1 MTTALDKI
9 LVVDLTREFFAA
21 VTSAMLGDFGAEVV
35 RIDSGPLGGTQ
46 LADGDRAA
54 LANLESFAN
63 RNKRTLALALDDP
76 ASHRLLAGLLGKA
89 DVVVTD
95 RPAAEL
101 EELGLDEE
109 ALRTGNPGLIYAVAS
124 GFGPAGPDSLRPPID
139 DLAAARTGMM
149 PILVQPGQPPL
160 MPGHGQMYTPVMLA
174 FATAAALCHR
184 DRGGGGQRVDA
195 SLLGGNMY
203 GASLDLQAYLAM
215 GGDRFLEAVDRLDAG
230 NPMSGTVYRAKDG
243 PWVTLTMPDT
253 DRYWAVF
260 SEVVGLADDDPRF
273 NTHEKRCGQSRLLM
287 MQVLEETFAGKE
299 AAHWRDE
306 FNANR
311 LSADIIEDYRYPDAD
326 SEARANRYILDAGS
340 EPGIDTKTIG
350 FPIHMSRSPA
360 ALRHQAGPA
369 LARDEDIAALLAE
382 LSGSGPVPV
391 DGDGQP
397 AGARPLEGLRVVDLT
412 MWFQGPVAAQ
422 HLADLGAEVI
432 HLENPKGGD
441 LARGVASIKALPVG
455 DWNQYFL
462 VINRNKRS
470 MAVDLKTDGGR
481 EILGKLI
488 ENTDVFLSNLS
499 PGALEKWGCSYEALS
514 AVNPRLIYAMGTGYG
529 PKGTIDKP
537 SFDMTVQALTGL
549 MSRLG
554 EPGQPPIYLGMG
566 SGDAMGGLMA
576 ALAITLALYER
587 RRSGQGQYLD
597 ASLYG
602 AQLFMAAPSLQA
614 YLAGA
619 DPRYRQQQSRAHAVV
634 PTWNTYR
641 ADDGW
646 LVLCASNTDTDW
658 QHLCAALGREE
669 LATDERFDSA
679 ERRRSNE
686 GLVALLDEL
695 FLAESAGHWVE
706 RLSAAG
712 VAAAPV
718 ETLAAM
724 AGDDGAWAND
734 YLLKTHC
741 AAVDREVGIRGL
753 PIGFSDTPGQVDS
766 LGPELGQDTELILF
780 EALGYDWDRIAEFKA
795 EGVIL

>member
-1 MTTALDKI
+1 
-9 LVVDLTREFFAA
+9 
-21 VTSAMLGDFGAEVV
+21 
-35 RIDSGPLGGTQ
+35 
-46 LADGDRAA
+46 
-54 LANLESFAN
+54 
-63 RNKRTLALALDDP
+63 
-76 ASHRLLAGLLGKA
+76 
-89 DVVVTD
+89 
-95 RPAAEL
+95 
-101 EELGLDEE
+101 
-109 ALRTGNPGLIYAVAS
+109 
-124 GFGPAGPDSLRPPID
+124 
-139 DLAAARTGMM
+139 
-149 PILVQPGQPPL
+149 
-160 MPGHGQMYTPVMLA
+160 
-174 FATAAALCHR
+174 
-184 DRGGGGQRVDA
+184 
-195 SLLGGNMY
+195 
-203 GASLDLQAYLAM
+203 
-215 GGDRFLEAVDRLDAG
+215 
-230 NPMSGTVYRAKDG
+230 
-243 PWVTLTMPDT
+243 
-253 DRYWAVF
+253 
-260 SEVVGLADDDPRF
+260 
-273 NTHEKRCGQSRLLM
+273 
-287 MQVLEETFAGKE
+287 
-299 AAHWRDE
+299 
-306 FNANR
+306 
-311 LSADIIEDYRYPDAD
+311 
-326 SEARANRYILDAGS
+326 
-340 EPGIDTKTIG
+340 
-350 FPIHMSRSPA
+350 
-360 ALRHQAGPA
+360 
-369 LARDEDIAALLAE
+369 
-382 LSGSGPVPV
+382 
-391 DGDGQP
+391 
-397 AGARPLEGLRVVDLT
+397 

-669 LATDERFDSA
+669 LAADERFDSA

-741 AAVDREVGIRGL
+741 AAVDREVDIRGL
-753 PIGFSDTPGQVDS
+753 PIGMAATPGRVDS

-795 EGVIL
+795 GGVIL